1 MRVTRIS
8 ILLFFLC
15 GLTAC
20 ANNCAVQPI
29 QSRNCDPCKSG
40 INNVEDLKRLCA
52 CSNGNCNS
60 VCGLRFQAIQES
72 AMSVGAQAGLAARA
86 KVINCELEKNA
97 KYLDQAFNF
106 QLLMLPCSVLPP
118 ILGEGRHTLNLA
130 DDCTI
135 RLADRTY
142 VILQQAKFVTAPP
155 HWREYLFLD
164 YKEPD
169 INETTCAFAKTCDE
183 RKLWNKYLIEGWN
196 DGIGQANSIAADNLA
211 RLKRDYSG
219 MIRYR
224 TLLAQKMVSIPFV
237 SKTNLGITCD
247 SCGMRIND
255 QVLRIT
261 ALPQICTDSK
271 TWRPAITHER
281 TICPAQ

>member
-1 MRVTRIS
+1 MQFARAS
-8 ILLFFLC
+8 LLILFC
-15 GLTAC
+15 CWATAC

-29 QSRNCDPCKSG
+29 QSRDCNPCKSSVSS
-40 INNVEDLKRLCA
+40 IEELKKLCA
-52 CSNGNCNS
+52 CSNGNCGS
-60 VCGLRFQAIQES
+60 IAGIRFQAIQES
-72 AMSVGAQAGLAARA
+72 ALSLGAQAGLAARA
-86 KVINCELEKNA
+86 KVINCELEKNE
-97 KYLDQAFNF
+97 KYLNQAFNF
-106 QLLMLPCSVLPP
+106 QLLMLPCSILPP

-164 YKEPD
+164 FKAPD
-169 INETTCAFAKTCDE
+169 VAEACVFAKTCDE

-196 DGIGQANSIAADNLA
+196 DGIGQANSIYADNLA

-224 TLLAQKMVSIPFV
+224 SLLTQKMVTIPFV

-261 ALPQICTDSK
+261 AVPQICTDSK

-281 TICPAQ
+281 ATCPAQ